1 MLGMTE
7 SATAF
12 AALLRAVRSL
22 PRGAAWAFAACLL
35 MAASALVVATA
46 IAPSPLAAQASG
58 EVRRAHMGVA
68 TCSGSTCHGRSIGDG
83 TPVRQDEILRW
94 QEESSPSG
102 AHSRAYRV
110 IREARGQ
117 AIIRRM
123 GLNDDGVRRECLGC
137 HSAPAAKRI
146 AEGVDCETCHG
157 AAQGW
162 LSSHYTV
169 GASHARNVAQGMTD
183 LVNPRVRAQVC
194 LDCHQSGDGEGQFIA
209 HRIMAA
215 GHPRISFELD
225 LFSSLQQH
233 WNEDADYVAR
243 KGGKTN
249 SARQWAVGQAE
260 AVKRSLAL
268 FSMPGL
274 GQDGIFPEFTFYD
287 CHSCHRRIYD
297 NQSGEVTAAV
307 NPGRPIHLGMPPYN
321 DENMIMLSAAA
332 RTVAPELAAQ
342 FDARSR
348 AFHAAMGQGRA
359 QAVQAAG
366 ALRQSADALS
376 DRFAGA
382 SFGKEQTFAIMN
394 TIASDA
400 IAARLTDYEGAVQ
413 SVMAIDTLLNGLVNS
428 GAVSP
433 SAASG
438 LRTRINQAY
447 AAVREPNGFQPA
459 AFRRALGG
467 AVASIRSLR

>member
-1 MLGMTE
+1 MLVNTD
-7 SATAF
+7 SAIPLARLRRGLGALPRSYALAVLACLTMAA
-12 AALLRAVRSL
+12 AAL
-22 PRGAAWAFAACLL
+22 AA
-35 MAASALVVATA
+35 ALT
-46 IAPSPLAAQASG
+46 IAPTPLNAQSAG
-58 EVRRAHMGVA
+58 AVRRAHMGVA
-68 TCSGSTCHGRSIGDG
+68 SCAGSTCHGRSIGDG

-123 GLNDDGVRRECLGC
+123 GLNEAGVQRECLGC
-137 HSAPAAKRI
+137 HSASGVKRI
-146 AEGVDCETCHG
+146 QEGIDCETCHG
-157 AAQGW
+157 AAGGW
-162 LSSHYTV
+162 ISTHYTV
-169 GASHARNVAQGMTD
+169 GASHARNVGQGMTD

-194 LDCHQSGDGEGQFIA
+194 LDCHLSGDGEGQFIA

-215 GHPRISFELD
+215 GHPRVSFEMD

-249 SARQWAVGQAE
+249 SMRQWAVGQAE

-268 FSMPGL
+268 FSMPAL
-274 GQDGIFPEFTFYD
+274 ASDGVFPEFTFYD

-297 NQSGEVTAAV
+297 NQDGAVTSPA
-307 NPGRPIHLGMPPYN
+307 NPGRPIPAGMPPYN

-348 AFHAAMGQGRA
+348 AFHAAMLQGRP
-359 QAVQAAG
+359 QAVAAAS

-382 SFGKEQTFAIMN
+382 SFGREQGFAIMN
-394 TIASDA
+394 TIASEA

-428 GAVSP
+428 GAVS
-433 SAASG
+433 SAAAGG
-438 LRTRINQAY
+438 LRARINQAY